1 MSHPRRRPTIREVAH
16 HAGVSHQTVSRFLRD
31 DPTLRPETYEAVRAA
46 VEALGYRPNLAARSM
61 RTRRSGVLA
70 IVLPTMTGPERT
82 VDAAVDEARTHGFR
96 VEIVIDVDES
106 AEALSTRARELLD
119 SGQVEGVLSV
129 APIAAATDRTGAVV
143 ATGEYDHRMR
153 AVEAIAGDVETM
165 ASLVH
170 ALADLGHRHILHAA
184 GPQGWR
190 SAQAR
195 MHGYLK
201 AIDERGLTSH
211 GEPEGD
217 WHPETGI
224 RAVAGLEPDSPVT
237 AIVAASDRIAA
248 GVLFEAARRGWRV
261 PDRLSVTGWDDML
274 LMRYATP
281 PLSTVVVDRESAG
294 RHAMRRLIAAIR
306 NEPEPDPPA
315 VRLTQLALRGTTAA
329 PPPTGEPGPT
339 TSPGR

>member
-1 MSHPRRRPTIREVAH
+1 MSHARRRPTIREVAQ

-31 DPTLRPETYEAVRAA
+31 DPTLRPETHEAVSTA
-46 VEALGYRPNLAARSM
+46 VDALGYRPNLTARSM
-61 RTRRSGVLA
+61 RTRRSGVVA

-82 VDAAVDEARTHGFR
+82 VAAAVEEARVCGFR
-96 VEIVIDVDES
+96 VEIVIGVDES
-106 AEALSTRARELLD
+106 AAALSARARELLD

-143 ATGEYDHRMR
+143 DTGEYDHRMR
-153 AVEAIAGDVETM
+153 AVEAISGDVETM

-170 ALADLGHRHILHAA
+170 SLADLGHRHILHAA

-195 MHGYLK
+195 MHGYLQ

-211 GEPEGD
+211 GEPEGE

-224 RAVAGLEPDSPVT
+224 KAVAGLDPDSPVT
-237 AIVAASDRIAA
+237 AVVAASDRIAA
-248 GVLFEAARRGWRV
+248 GVLFEAARRGWQV

-294 RHAMRRLIAAIR
+294 RHAMRRLVAAIR
-306 NEPEPDPPA
+306 NEPEPTPPA
-315 VRLTQLALRGTTAA
+315 ARLTQLALRGTTG
-329 PPPTGEPGPT
+329 PPPP
-339 TSPGR
+339 RR